1 MASGNPTVNLS
12 LSTNSVA
19 ETGTTQII
27 VTATASSAVSGN
39 QTVNLGVT
47 GTGITTGDY
56 NLSNNI
62 ITIPSG
68 QTAGSVIFSVVDD
81 AVIEGTETATLTISN
96 PSSGITL
103 GTTSQNFAIA
113 DNDIAASPTVNLSL
127 STNSVGETGTTQI
140 IVTATASSAVSGNQT
155 VNLGVT
161 GTGITTGDYNLSNNI
176 ITIPSGQTA
185 GSVIFS
191 VVDDAVIEG
200 TETATLTI
208 SNPSSGITLGTTSQN
223 FAIADNDIAASP
235 TVNLS
240 LSTNS
245 VAETGTTQII
255 VTATASSAVSG
266 NQTVNLGVTGTGITT
281 GDYNLS
287 NNIITIPSG
296 QTAGSVIFSVVDDAV
311 IEGTETATLTI
322 SNPSSGIILGTTSQ
336 NFAIADNDIAASPT
350 VNLSL
355 STTTGLEANT
365 TAIIVTA
372 TASSAVSGNQTVNL
386 GVTGTGITTGDYNLS
401 NNIIT
406 IPSGQT
412 AGSVIFSVVDDAVI
426 EGTETATLT
435 ISNPSSGITL
445 GTTSQNFAIADN
457 DIAAFPTV
465 NLSLSTTTGL
475 EANTTAIIVTATAS
489 SAVSGNQTV
498 NLGVTGTGITTGDYN
513 LTNNII
519 TIPSGQTAGSVIFSV
534 VDDAVIEGTETATLT
549 ISNPSSGI
557 TLGTTSQNFAI
568 ADNDIAASPTVNLSL
583 STTTGLEA
591 NTTAIIVTA
600 TASSAVS
607 GNQTVNLGVTGT
619 GITTGDYNLSNNIIT
634 IPSGQTAGSV
644 IFSVVDDAVIEG
656 TETATLTISNPSSGI
671 TLGTTSQNFAIAD
684 NDIGGFQIITL
695 SSNNTLPAT
704 TIFDNSGRTT
714 PITVFDNNTISNL
727 ISTVPTIVQN
737 NTITSNTGQST
748 IVNSLTGDN
757 LLVGTDASENINGRA
772 GNDYLDGKGNND
784 ILRGGDGNDTILGGL
799 GSDTLSGGNGN
810 DRLIGWGGDS
820 REIDLLNGNQGTD
833 TYVLGDASSVFY
845 ASSGNG
851 DYADIASFK
860 AKDKIE
866 LKGLANNYS
875 LGSVF
880 AVSDNESAVGIFT
893 SNGTELIAV
902 VKDGLRLNT
911 NLATDTGFVFV

>member
-1 MASGNPTVNLS
+1 M
-12 LSTNSVA
+12 
-19 ETGTTQII
+19 
-27 VTATASSAVSGN
+27 
-39 QTVNLGVT
+39 
-47 GTGITTGDY
+47 
-56 NLSNNI
+56 
-62 ITIPSG
+62 
-68 QTAGSVIFSVVDD
+68 
-81 AVIEGTETATLTISN
+81 IEGTETATLTISN

>member
-1 MASGNPTVNLS
+1 MALTQGDIAFISFNADEDGWSIVTFVDIDPNTTIYFSDGTAASPIAIGSSESSFVWNTGSQKIAAGTVVRFSAIDSISRASSIGTFTVVNSSDLGLNTTDETVYAFLGNSATAPTTILTAVSSEANNNSLTTVGLTDGVNAIKLTSSTDYGQYTGSRSGQASFVNYKALVNNSANWIIDIGGDGATIVPNTTNLAIATGNPTVNLS

-96 PSSGITL
+96 PSAGITL

-113 DNDIAASPTVNLSL
+113 DNDV
-127 STNSVGETGTTQI
+127 
-140 IVTATASSAVSGNQT
+140 AT
-155 VNLGVT
+155 
-161 GTGITTGDYNLSNNI
+161 
-176 ITIPSGQTA
+176 
-185 GSVIFS
+185 F
-191 VVDDAVIEG
+191 
-200 TETATLTI
+200 
-208 SNPSSGITLGTTSQN
+208 
-223 FAIADNDIAASP
+223 
-235 TVNLS
+235 
-240 LSTNS
+240 
-245 VAETGTTQII
+245 
-255 VTATASSAVSG
+255 
-266 NQTVNLGVTGTGITT
+266 
-281 GDYNLS
+281 
-287 NNIITIPSG
+287 
-296 QTAGSVIFSVVDDAV
+296 
-311 IEGTETATLTI
+311 
-322 SNPSSGIILGTTSQ
+322 
-336 NFAIADNDIAASPT
+336 PT

-355 STTTGLEANT
+355 STTAGLEANT

-435 ISNPSSGITL
+435 ISNPSAGITL

-457 DIAAFPTV
+457 DVATFPTV
-465 NLSLSTTTGL
+465 NLSLSTT
-475 EANTTAIIVTATAS
+475 A
-489 SAVSGNQTV
+489 
-498 NLGVTGTGITTGDYN
+498 
-513 LTNNII
+513 
-519 TIPSGQTAGSVIFSV
+519 
-534 VDDAVIEGTETATLT
+534 
-549 ISNPSSGI
+549 
-557 TLGTTSQNFAI
+557 
-568 ADNDIAASPTVNLSL
+568 
-583 STTTGLEA
+583 GLEA

-656 TETATLTISNPSSGI
+656 TETATLTISNPSAGI
-671 TLGTTSQNFAIAD
+671 TLGNTSQNFAIADNDIATSPTVNLSLSTTAGLEANTTAIIVTATASSAVSGNQTVNLGVTGTGITTGDYNLSNNIITIPSGQTAGSVIFSVVDDAVIEGTETATLTISNPSAGITLGNTSQNFAIAD
-684 NDIGGFQIITL
+684 NDIGGFPIITV

-727 ISTVPTIVQN
+727 ISIDPTIVQN

-757 LLVGTDASENINGRA
+757 LVVGTDASENINGRA

-810 DRLIGWGGDS
+810 DRLIGWGGGS
-820 REIDLLNGNQGTD
+820 GEIDLLNGNQGTD
-833 TYVLGDASSVFY
+833 TYILGDASSVFY

-860 AKDKIE
+860 AKDQIE

-875 LGSVF
+875 LGSVL